1 MTPIDWKR
9 LVAVGIHAQVAAA
22 VANPWC
28 RILIGNGSLHSIR
41 VPLVVRCR
49 QSLVSPI
56 DWKQAKV
63 IVRYPGL
70 GIFVANPW

>member
-1 MTPIDWKR
+1 
-9 LVAVGIHAQVAAA
+9 
-22 VANPWC
+22 
-28 RILIGNGSLHSIR
+28 LIGNGSLHSIR

-63 IVRYPGL
+63 IVRYPCL
-70 GIFVANPW
+70 DIFVANPW